1 MGGWQSLRH
10 KQLRIRGNMSNW
22 LIWAWCALGVLWVCD
37 LALWCVRLIDPP
49 LFVRIMSALFGW
61 L

>member
-1 MGGWQSLRH
+1 
-10 KQLRIRGNMSNW
+10 MSNW